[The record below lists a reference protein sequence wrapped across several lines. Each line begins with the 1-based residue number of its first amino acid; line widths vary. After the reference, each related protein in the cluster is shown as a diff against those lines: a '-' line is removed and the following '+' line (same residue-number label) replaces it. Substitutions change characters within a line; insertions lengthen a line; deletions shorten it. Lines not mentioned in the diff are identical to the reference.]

1 MRRVLV
7 IGAGAIGS
15 YLAARLAAAG
25 AEVTLA
31 ARGSRLAA
39 LQRSGIVLSLDGISA
54 VQQVALVGPG
64 ESAPAAD
71 LAILCTKMPD
81 LEGSLDVLRPL
92 AGEGLS
98 GEGLSGK
105 RLAVLTTQNGID
117 APDMVRAALPGAAV
131 LASRV
136 HGFFEMDGA
145 AVRHVGVPPS
155 LGFGAWEPRHAA
167 LEPVLAALLAGAG
180 VTAIPSADI
189 RTELWRKLAFVGP
202 LGATAAVCGVPAGKL
217 RQDPAQWRMFEQAV
231 AEVVAVGRAEGV
243 DLGVDL
249 GSDPV
254 GDTLRF
260 AEAIPAEAT
269 TSLQRDL
276 AAGGR
281 SEFDALIGTVLRR
294 GLAAGLELPVHAS
307 FVSKLGPQH

>member
-1 MRRVLV
+1 MKRVLV

-25 AEVTLA
+25 AQVTVA
-31 ARGSRLAA
+31 ARGNRLAA
-39 LQRSGIVLSLDGISA
+39 LQRSGIVLSLDGAST
-54 VQQVALVGPG
+54 VQRVALLGPG
-64 ESAPAAD
+64 ETAPAAD

-81 LEGSLDVLRPL
+81 LAGSLDVLRPL
-92 AGEGLS
+92 AGEG
-98 GEGLSGK
+98 
-105 RLAVLTTQNGID
+105 LAVLTTQNGID

-136 HGFFEMDGA
+136 HGFFEMDGV

-155 LGFGAWEPRHAA
+155 LGFGAWEGQYAA
-167 LEPVLAALLAGAG
+167 LEPVLAALLGSAG
-180 VTAIPSADI
+180 VTAIPSTDI
-189 RTELWRKLAFVGP
+189 RAELWRKLAFVGP
-202 LGATAAVCGVPAGKL
+202 LGATAAVCGVPAGRL
-217 RQDPAQWRMFEQAV
+217 REDPAQWRMFEQAV

-243 DLGVDL
+243 DLG
-249 GSDPV
+249 GDPV

-260 AEAIPAEAT
+260 AEAIPAGAT

-281 SEFDALIGTVLRR
+281 CEFDALIGTVLRR
-294 GLAAGLELPVHAS
+294 GLAAGLDLPVHAS
-307 FVSKLGPQH
+307 FVRKLGPQH